1 MVGLFALNSVR
12 FRVPMQIG
20 GLIGGC
26 VPLNSGMF
34 FATLLEDLC
43 PKLLR
48 GIVPPTLTHTYA
60 HWPQPVSPKEDSL
73 DDVCHCA
80 PSPLET

>member
-43 PKLLR
+43 PKILR
-48 GIVPPTLTHTYA
+48 GIVPPPLHTPMPIGLSPYPLRRTHWRMYVIVPPP
-60 HWPQPVSPKEDSL
+60 H
-73 DDVCHCA
+73 
-80 PSPLET
+80 